1 MHIVQCIRIVKESSV
16 IKKLGSLLRSSLL
29 ASRWDLDSAPT
40 LSSNPLP
47 RFAGNLTAIDH
58 FDAALFSISR
68 SEAAAV
74 DPQQRLLLER
84 TAEAVM
90 CSGAPAQ
97 YGVIGEDHVGV
108 FVGLSSTD
116 YAGLT
121 AAVTPAVTGYTAT
134 GLRQGVDNGW
144 QQRVTVWPPCR
155 GAMCVPVQSCPT
167 LSA

>member
-1 MHIVQCIRIVKESSV
+1 M
-16 IKKLGSLLRSSLL
+16 
-29 ASRWDLDSAPT
+29 
-40 LSSNPLP
+40 
-47 RFAGNLTAIDH
+47 
-58 FDAALFSISR
+58 
-68 SEAAAV
+68 

-84 TAEAVM
+84 TAEAVTM
-90 CSGAPAQ
+90 QRRNSAEQRHCM
-97 YGVIGEDHVGV
+97 EDHVGV
-108 FVGLSSTD
+108 FIGVSSTD

-134 GLRQGVDNGW
+134 GLRQGVNNGW